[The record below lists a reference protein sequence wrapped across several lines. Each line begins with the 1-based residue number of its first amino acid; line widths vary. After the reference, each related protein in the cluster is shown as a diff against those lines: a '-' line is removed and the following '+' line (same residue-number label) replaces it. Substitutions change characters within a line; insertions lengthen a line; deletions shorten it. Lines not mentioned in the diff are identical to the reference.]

1 MEPIE
6 EIGPAEAMEI
16 TLATARAIQNKIGED
31 ADDGLAID

>member
-16 TLATARAIQNKIGED
+16 TLATARAIQNTIKEKDD
-31 ADDGLAID
+31 AVATD